1 MSGPEPLTEAEWTTR
16 QAAHTARVESLV
28 GDYLTD
34 RGRGNTHPVLDF
46 LFTYYSHRPGQLRR
60 WNPGHGIVL
69 TGDRALEYAEFASYE
84 QVQTDRGIGYRVR
97 SDLVERRRASIEFI
111 LGLLTATAERAPL
124 LGCFGL
130 HEWAM
135 VYHGE
140 PSAQRHGQVPLR
152 LGRDATDAV
161 VDSMSLRCTHYDA
174 FRFFTPE
181 ATPRNAVTL
190 SPQSRLASEQPG
202 CIHASMDLYKWCY
215 KLGPLIDSE
224 FLTDCFELALHAR
237 TIDMRASP
245 YDLSEYHLEPIR
257 IETAAGRAEY
267 VRAQGEL
274 STEAAPLRS
283 ALIARCQ
290 NLLSGVEFGDGLTA
304 E

>member
-1 MSGPEPLTEAEWTTR
+1 MGESATLTEAEWTAR
-16 QAAHTARVESLV
+16 RDAHSARVESLV
-28 GDYLTD
+28 GSYLVD
-34 RGRGNTHPVLDF
+34 RGHGNVHPVVDF

-60 WNPGHGIVL
+60 WNPGHGTVL
-69 TGDRALEYAEFASYE
+69 TGDRARDFAEFASYE
-84 QVQTDRGIGYRVR
+84 QVETADGPGFRVR
-97 SDLVERRRASIEFI
+97 SDLLERRRPSIEFV
-111 LGLLTATAERAPL
+111 LGLLSATRERPPL

-135 VYHGE
+135 VYRGGD
-140 PSAQRHGQVPLR
+140 SAVRHSQVPLR
-152 LGRDATDAV
+152 LGHEGTDAV
-161 VDSMSLRCTHYDA
+161 VDSMTLRCTHYDA
-174 FRFFTPE
+174 YRFFTE
-181 ATPRNAVTL
+181 DAVPRNDLAL
-190 SPQSRLASEQPG
+190 SPESRLGSEQPG

-224 FLTDCFELALHAR
+224 FVTDCFELALEAR

-245 YDLSEYHLEPIR
+245 YDLSEYHLDPIR

-274 STEAAPLRS
+274 SEKAAPLRS
-283 ALIARCQ
+283 ALMDRCR
-290 NLLSGVEFGDGLTA
+290 NLLTGGGFGVRPTA

>member
-1 MSGPEPLTEAEWTTR
+1 MSALTEAEWTTR
-16 QAAHTARVESLV
+16 RAAHTARVEGLV

-34 RGRGNTHPVLDF
+34 RGHGNTHPVLDF

-69 TGDRALEYAEFASYE
+69 IGDRARDYAEFATYE
-84 QVQTDRGIGYRVR
+84 QVQTAEGVGYRVQ
-97 SDLVERRRASIEFI
+97 SDLVERRRSSIEFI
-111 LGLLTATAERAPL
+111 LGLLTATSERAPL

-135 VYHGE
+135 VYRGGD
-140 PSAQRHGQVPLR
+140 SAVRHNQVPLR
-152 LGRDATDAV
+152 LGHEGTDAV
-161 VDSMSLRCTHYDA
+161 VDSMTLRCTHYDA
-174 FRFFTPE
+174 YRFFTE
-181 ATPRNAVTL
+181 DAVPRNALAL
-190 SPQSRLASEQPG
+190 SPESRLGSEQPG

-224 FLTDCFELALHAR
+224 FVTDCFELALEAR

-245 YDLSEYHLEPIR
+245 YDLAEYDLDPIP
-257 IETAAGRAEY
+257 IETAAGRADY

-274 STEAAPLRS
+274 STKAAPLR
-283 ALIARCQ
+283 ATLITRCQ
-290 NLLSGVEFGDGLTA
+290 NLLIGSGFGVGPTA

>member
-1 MSGPEPLTEAEWTTR
+1 MPGATSLTEAEWTTR
-16 QAAHTARVESLV
+16 QAAHAARVENLV

-34 RGRGNTHPVLDF
+34 RGHGGVHPVLDF

-60 WNPGHGIVL
+60 WNPGHGVVL
-69 TGDRALEYAEFASYE
+69 TGERARDYAEFASYE
-84 QVQTDRGIGYRVR
+84 QVETAQGTGFRVR
-97 SDLVERRRASIEFI
+97 SDLVERRRSSIEFT
-111 LGLLTATAERAPL
+111 LGLLAATRERPAA

-135 VYHGE
+135 VYRGGG
-140 PSAQRHGQVPLR
+140 SAQRHEQVPLR
-152 LGRDATDAV
+152 LGPDGTDEV
-161 VDSMSLRCTHYDA
+161 VDSMTLRCTHYDA
-174 FRFFTPE
+174 FRFFTPD
-181 ATPRNAVTL
+181 AAPRNSLPL
-190 SPQSRLASEQPG
+190 SSESRLRSEQPG

-215 KLGPLIDSE
+215 KIGPLIDSE

-245 YDLSEYHLEPIR
+245 YDLSEYGLEPIR

-274 STEAAPLRS
+274 SAEAAPLRS

-290 NLLSGVEFGDGLTA
+290 NLLTNGEFGIGLTA

>member
-1 MSGPEPLTEAEWTTR
+1 MPSSTLVSEGQWTAR
-16 QAAHTARVESLV
+16 RAAHTARVENLV

-34 RGRGNTHPVLDF
+34 RGHGGVHPVLDF

-60 WNPGHGIVL
+60 WNPGHGVVL
-69 TGDRALEYAEFASYE
+69 TGDRARDYAEFASYE
-84 QVQTDRGIGYRVR
+84 QVDTADGPGFRVR
-97 SDLVERRRASIEFI
+97 SDLVERRRSSIEFT
-111 LGLLTATAERAPL
+111 LGLLSATRDRPPV

-135 VYHGE
+135 VYRGGT
-140 PSAQRHGQVPLR
+140 SAQRHEQVPLR
-152 LGRDATDAV
+152 LGHDGTDAV
-161 VDSMSLRCTHYDA
+161 VDSMTLRCTHYDA
-174 FRFFTPE
+174 FRFFTPD
-181 ATPRNAVTL
+181 AAPRNALTL
-190 SPQSRLASEQPG
+190 SAESRLTSEQPG

-245 YDLSEYHLEPIR
+245 YDLSDYDLEPIR

-274 STEAAPLRS
+274 SSEAAPLRS

-290 NLLSGVEFGDGLTA
+290 NLLIGGEFGVGPTA

>member
-1 MSGPEPLTEAEWTTR
+1 MTVSTSLAEADWTGR
-16 QAAHTARVESLV
+16 QAAHATRVEILV

-34 RGRGNTHPVLDF
+34 RGHGGVHPVLDF

-60 WNPGHGIVL
+60 WNPGHGVVL
-69 TGDRALEYAEFASYE
+69 TGERAREYARFASYE
-84 QVQTDRGIGYRVR
+84 EVETADGPGFRVR
-97 SDLVERRRASIEFI
+97 SDLVERRRSSIEFT
-111 LGLLTATAERAPL
+111 LGLLSATRERPAA

-135 VYHGE
+135 VYRGGS
-140 PSAQRHGQVPLR
+140 SALRHEQVPLR
-152 LGRDATDAV
+152 LGRDGTDDV
-161 VDSMSLRCTHYDA
+161 VDSMTLRCTHYDA
-174 FRFFTPE
+174 FRFFTPD
-181 ATPRNAVTL
+181 AAPRNAVPL
-190 SPQSRLASEQPG
+190 SPESRLSSEQPG

-245 YDLSEYHLEPIR
+245 YDLSDYDLEPIR

-274 STEAAPLRS
+274 SAEAAPLRS

-290 NLLSGVEFGDGLTA
+290 NLLINGEFGVPLTA

>member
-1 MSGPEPLTEAEWTTR
+1 MSGPASLTEAEWTTR
-16 QAAHTARVESLV
+16 QASHVARVGNLV

-34 RGRGNTHPVLDF
+34 RGHGIVHPVLDF

-69 TGDRALEYAEFASYE
+69 TGDRARDYAEFASYE
-84 QVQTDRGIGYRVR
+84 QVETGDGPGFRVR
-97 SDLVERRRASIEFI
+97 SDLVERRRSSIEFT

-135 VYHGE
+135 VYRGGI
-140 PSAQRHGQVPLR
+140 SAQRHEHVPLR
-152 LGRDATDAV
+152 LGRDGTDAV
-161 VDSMSLRCTHYDA
+161 VDSMTLRCTHYDA
-174 FRFFTPE
+174 FRFFTPD
-181 ATPRNAVTL
+181 AAPRNTLTL
-190 SPQSRLASEQPG
+190 SPQSRLGTEQPG

-245 YDLSEYHLEPIR
+245 YDLSDYDLEPIR

-274 STEAAPLRS
+274 SDEAAPLRS

-290 NLLSGVEFGDGLTA
+290 NLLIGGEFGVGPTA

>member
-1 MSGPEPLTEAEWTTR
+1 MLGSTSLSEAEWTGRRT
-16 QAAHTARVESLV
+16 AHAVRIENLV

-34 RGRGNTHPVLDF
+34 RGHGEVHPVLDF

-60 WNPGHGIVL
+60 WNPGHGVVL
-69 TGDRALEYAEFASYE
+69 TGPGAGDYADFASYE
-84 QVQTDRGIGYRVR
+84 RVDTPEGPGYRVR
-97 SDLVERRRASIEFI
+97 SDLVERRRSSIEFT
-111 LGLLTATAERAPL
+111 LGLLTATTERAPL

-135 VYHGE
+135 VYRGGS
-140 PSAQRHGQVPLR
+140 SAQRHEQVPLR
-152 LGRDATDAV
+152 LGREGTDAV
-161 VDSMSLRCTHYDA
+161 VDSMTLRCTHYDA
-174 FRFFTPE
+174 FRFFTPD
-181 ATPRNAVTL
+181 AAPRNAVPL
-190 SPQSRLASEQPG
+190 SPQSRLTSEQPG

-245 YDLSEYHLEPIR
+245 YDLSDYDLEPIR
-257 IETAAGRAEY
+257 IETPVGRAEY

-274 STEAAPLRS
+274 SAEAAPLRS

-290 NLLSGVEFGDGLTA
+290 NLLIGGEYGVGITA

>member
-1 MSGPEPLTEAEWTTR
+1 MPGPTPLSEMEWTTR
-16 QAAHTARVESLV
+16 RAAHAVRVENLI

-34 RGRGNTHPVLDF
+34 RGHGGVHPVLDF

-60 WNPGHGIVL
+60 WNPGHGVVL
-69 TGDRALEYAEFASYE
+69 TGDRARDYAEFASYE
-84 QVQTDRGIGYRVR
+84 QVDTADGPGFRVR
-97 SDLVERRRASIEFI
+97 SDLVERRRSSIEFT
-111 LGLLTATAERAPL
+111 LGLLAATRERPPV

-135 VYHGE
+135 VYRGGS
-140 PSAQRHGQVPLR
+140 SAQRHEQVPLR
-152 LGRDATDAV
+152 LGHHGTDAV
-161 VDSMSLRCTHYDA
+161 VESMTLRCTHYDA
-174 FRFFTPE
+174 FRFFTPD
-181 ATPRNAVTL
+181 AAPRNSLPL
-190 SPQSRLASEQPG
+190 SPESRLRSEQPG
-202 CIHASMDLYKWCY
+202 CIHASMDLYKWSY

-224 FLTDCFELALHAR
+224 FLTDCFELALRAR

-245 YDLSEYHLEPIR
+245 YDLSDFDLEPIR

-274 STEAAPLRS
+274 SSEAAPLRS

-290 NLLSGVEFGDGLTA
+290 NLLTDGDCIDGLTA

>member
-1 MSGPEPLTEAEWTTR
+1 MSVPASMTEAEWTTR
-16 QAAHTARVESLV
+16 RAAHAARVEHLV

-69 TGDRALEYAEFASYE
+69 TGERAREYAEFASYE
-84 QVQTDRGIGYRVR
+84 QVQTDRGVGYRVR

-135 VYHGE
+135 VYRGGI
-140 PSAQRHGQVPLR
+140 SAQRHEQVPLR
-152 LGRDATDAV
+152 LGRDGTDAV

-174 FRFFTPE
+174 FRFFTPD
-181 ATPRNAVTL
+181 AAPRNALTL
-190 SPQSRLASEQPG
+190 SPESRMGSEQPG

-245 YDLSEYHLEPIR
+245 YDLSDYDLEPIR
-257 IETAAGRAEY
+257 IETATGRAED
-267 VRAQGEL
+267 VRAQGDL

-283 ALIARCQ
+283 ALMARCH
-290 NLLSGVEFGDGLTA
+290 NLLIDGEFGDGLTA